1 VGPEASSP
9 VTSNLVHRRPHRFAA
24 DTFCHAA
31 RSSMTRRGAI
41 GTVPCLSPKGT
52 TNVRSRA
59 RSPLCSILFVG
70 LTGVLALACNKDEKK
85 PDDAKA
91 TTSTAATAT
100 ATAKA
105 TTTAPAT
112 VTCKALV
119 DHIVAVQE
127 AEKKEGLITR
137 ANAEK
142 MTGRCEKANNIKDT
156 PDVVKCVMA
165 AEKVA
170 ALGACKDL
178 GKLLGPW

>member
-1 VGPEASSP
+1 
-9 VTSNLVHRRPHRFAA
+9 
-24 DTFCHAA
+24 
-31 RSSMTRRGAI
+31 MTRRGAI
-41 GTVPCLSPKGT
+41 VTVPCLSPKGT
-52 TNVRSRA
+52 TNVRSRL

-91 TTSTAATAT
+91 ATSTAATAT
-100 ATAKA
+100 AKA
-105 TTTAPAT
+105 TTT